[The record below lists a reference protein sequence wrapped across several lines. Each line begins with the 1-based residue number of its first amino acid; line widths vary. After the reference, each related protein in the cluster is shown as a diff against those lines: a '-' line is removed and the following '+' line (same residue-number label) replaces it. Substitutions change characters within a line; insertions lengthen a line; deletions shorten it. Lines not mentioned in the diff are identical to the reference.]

1 MEKIEKKVRE
11 HFDKSIS
18 NRERAIF
25 EGGISLGSLL
35 HQYIGTPVINDRK
48 FIKDLENTIR
58 RTMGLQPYRE
68 KIEVKIN
75 KESVKGQKNH
85 QYDYEVLTEKHLDV
99 RVIIKFGN
107 VRAAFRMK
115 FIPELNYSLMY
126 VEKINNFR

>member
-25 EGGISLGSLL
+25 EGGIALGSLL

-48 FIKDLENTIR
+48 FIKDLEYTIR

-85 QYDYEVLTEKHLDV
+85 LDL
-99 RVIIKFGN
+99 IKGYRYGKN
-107 VRAAFRMK
+107 
-115 FIPELNYSLMY
+115 
-126 VEKINNFR
+126 